1 MKQLNID
8 GRSIE
13 LDKDGFLQDLSDW
26 SLDVAHA
33 LSAEEGIE
41 LSAEHL
47 EILELLRGFLRRVP
61 AFARDTAAD
70 QIHRAEAGCGKRQQH
85 APQPP
90 VQRHSRQTRRQAGGP
105 AQTDQLHMNDY
116 AALVTETPEEH
127 PFATFVRITGKGK
140 RGARNLTREEAREAM
155 GMLLDEKV
163 EDTQLRAFL
172 MLLRHKEESP
182 EELAGFTEAVR
193 ERLNAPAMQVDIDW
207 PTYAGKKRH
216 LPWYLLAAKCGA
228 KRRQDPPARRR
239 RAYRRASVHRATA
252 GPAEDSSVPQLVSG
266 QDLARARTAGV
277 HSARRL
283 GTTVAAHDRPAQHAG
298 AALAHSLAG
307 EDFNPLQARCGLQ
320 SIFHPGYQSVHRDAS
335 SLLGDNAIVVKG
347 DGGEIEINP
356 DTISH
361 LYGTTGGQPW
371 DEEWPA
377 LSPRRHVKPATL
389 DPQQLLAL
397 WRGEIE
403 DSYPQLA
410 LISTMA
416 LALRGL
422 GRRS

>member
-1 MKQLNID
+1 
-8 GRSIE
+8 
-13 LDKDGFLQDLSDW
+13 
-26 SLDVAHA
+26 
-33 LSAEEGIE
+33 
-41 LSAEHL
+41 
-47 EILELLRGFLRRVP
+47 
-61 AFARDTAAD
+61 
-70 QIHRAEAGCGKRQQH
+70 
-85 APQPP
+85 
-90 VQRHSRQTRRQAGGP
+90 
-105 AQTDQLHMNDY
+105 MNDY

-127 PFATFVRITGKGK
+127 PFATFVRILGKGK

-163 EDTQLRAFL
+163 EDTQLGAFL

-193 ERLNAPAMQVDIDW
+193 ERLNAPAIQVDIDW

-216 LPWYLLAAKCGA
+216 LPWYLLAAKCLAQNGVKILLHGGGA
-228 KRRQDPPARRR
+228 
-239 RAYRRASVHRATA
+239 HTA
-252 GPAEDSSVPQLVSG
+252 GRLYTEQLLGLLNIPLCRNWSAVETSLEQGNIAFIPLGDWAPQL
-266 QDLARARTAGV
+266 QRMIDLRNT
-277 HSARRL
+277 L
-283 GTTVAAHDRPAQHAG
+283 GLRSPI
-298 AALAHSLAG
+298 HSLARIL
-307 EDFNPLQARCGLQ
+307 NPLQARCGLQ

-410 LISTMA
+410 LISTIA

-422 GRRS
+422 GVARDDAFEQARVFWDRRAKNL